1 MNKTFG
7 NRLRDLRERRDLT
20 QREVSSHI
28 GCSCKVL
35 SNYELDK
42 REPDFQTLVKI
53 CDFFEVTTDY
63 MLGRTEVAIHYK
75 DIPLS
80 SQSESLLTLYE
91 KLPDEMKYDV
101 IRYTKLNVLDSNL
114 KNKEQNP

>member
-1 MNKTFG
+1 MKKTFG
-7 NRLRDLRERRDLT
+7 NRLRDLRERRDFT
-20 QREVSSHI
+20 QREVSSLI

-91 KLPDEMKYDV
+91 KLPDDMKYDV
-101 IRYTKLNVLDSNL
+101 IRYTKLNVLDNNL
-114 KNKEQNP
+114 KSKE